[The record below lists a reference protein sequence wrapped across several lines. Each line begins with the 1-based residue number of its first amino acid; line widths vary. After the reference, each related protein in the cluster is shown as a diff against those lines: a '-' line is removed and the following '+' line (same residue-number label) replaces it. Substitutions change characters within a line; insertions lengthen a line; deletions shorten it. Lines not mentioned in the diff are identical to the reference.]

1 MMRRDESDEGDEVRL
16 LGGEDARGVK
26 AGREEARAW
35 CFFPPTRWGDH
46 ECRARE

>member
-26 AGREEARAW
+26 AGRGRRRLLG
-35 CFFPPTRWGDH
+35 FFPPR
-46 ECRARE
+46 